1 MGDLA
6 IDLAIRLLL
15 GGVIDE
21 NVDLAELL
29 SGLFARRA
37 RVRQA
42 SPQPRCRRNRHPPAP
57 GCDFIEKLKE
67 ICYLCL
73 TCGPEGL
80 LF

>member
-15 GGVIDE
+15 GGVVDE

-37 RVRQA
+37 GAEGFVA
-42 SPQPRCRRNRHPPAP
+42 TSLPP
-57 GCDFIEKLKE
+57 
-67 ICYLCL
+67 
-73 TCGPEGL
+73 
-80 LF
+80 